1 MEEILG
7 GFMPFEAQPELVQ
20 PGQVPPFEPLG
31 AGLEAAHRRLLVHH
45 DLQFD
50 FTPYIAPAQRPPPH
64 WFETLGRLL
73 KAAAPV
79 LNIFFWAMVAAAV
92 LLILYLIARELG
104 FVRWRPQ
111 RKKEFAAFNYQPGA
125 ATARALLADADALA
139 AEGRF
144 AEAVHVL
151 LQRSIDDMRT
161 RRPRAIA
168 ASLTSR
174 DIENLP
180 ALPEPVRPAFGAMS
194 RLVEL
199 SLFAGQPVGQTDFV
213 RARTAYEEF
222 AFPGAW

>member
-1 MEEILG
+1 M
-7 GFMPFEAQPELVQ
+7 
-20 PGQVPPFEPLG
+20 
-31 AGLEAAHRRLLVHH
+31 
-45 DLQFD
+45 
-50 FTPYIAPAQRPPPH
+50 
-64 WFETLGRLL
+64 LGRLL

-79 LNIFFWAMVAAAV
+79 LEGLFWTGVAAAV

-104 FVRWRPQ
+104 FIRWRPQ
-111 RKKEFAAFNYQPGA
+111 RKKGVAGVSYQPDA
-125 ATARALLADADALA
+125 ALARSLLADADALA
-139 AEGRF
+139 SEGRF

-180 ALPEPVRPAFGAMS
+180 ALPETVRPAFGAMA
-194 RLVEL
+194 RLVEH
-199 SLFAGQPVGQTDFV
+199 SLFAGRSVGQPDFV
-213 RARTAYEEF
+213 LARSAYEAF

>member
-1 MEEILG
+1 
-7 GFMPFEAQPELVQ
+7 MPFQAQPEPVQ
-20 PGQVPPFEPLG
+20 PGQGLLFEPPG
-31 AGLEAAHRRLLVHH
+31 GVDAAHRRLIAHH

-64 WFETLGRLL
+64 WFETLGRLI
-73 KAAAPV
+73 KALAPV
-79 LNIFFWAMVAAAV
+79 LEVIFWAGVAAAV
-92 LLILYLIARELG
+92 LLILYLVARELG
-104 FVRWRPQ
+104 FIRWRPQ
-111 RKKEFAAFNYQPGA
+111 RKKGIAAFSYQPDA
-125 ATARALLADADALA
+125 ATARGLLADADTLA

-174 DIENLP
+174 DIESLP
-180 ALPEPVRPAFGAMS
+180 ALPEAVRPAFGAMA
-194 RLVEL
+194 RLVEH
-199 SLFAGQPVGQTDFV
+199 SLFAGRPVGQPDFA
-213 RARTAYEEF
+213 RARSAYEDF